1 MRFCATACT
10 TGVSAMDILFLAM
23 VIAMAWQLLKARY
36 QGRRMALL
44 GEHLSQFQ
52 IEKLMETLTQG
63 YLRALGEADAERR
76 EQIWSMLGTAEA
88 SLSEQFNR
96 FAANFARV
104 DALQTRVSKLP
115 VALPYADQL
124 FPGATLDLRAL
135 MQVHAKGIEA
145 AVRNDTARSPRDK
158 AFTLLAELFLM
169 QHTCHWFCKSRTVAS
184 ARLLARHK
192 TSYEQVLSAVAPAT
206 RAAYQ
211 ALVKG

>member
-1 MRFCATACT
+1 
-10 TGVSAMDILFLAM
+10 MDILFLAM
-23 VIAMAWQLLKARY
+23 VIAMGWQMLKARY
-36 QGRRMALL
+36 QGRRVALL
-44 GEHLSQFQ
+44 GEHLSNFQ

-63 YLRALGEADAERR
+63 YLRALGEADAQRR
-76 EQIWSMLGTAEA
+76 DQIWSMLGTAEA

-96 FAANFARV
+96 FSADFARV
-104 DALQTRVSKLP
+104 DALQTRVSTLP

-145 AVRNDTARSPRDK
+145 AVRNDAARSQRDK

-169 QHTCHWFCKSRTVAS
+169 QHTCHWFCKSKTVAS

-211 ALVKG
+211 ALVQG